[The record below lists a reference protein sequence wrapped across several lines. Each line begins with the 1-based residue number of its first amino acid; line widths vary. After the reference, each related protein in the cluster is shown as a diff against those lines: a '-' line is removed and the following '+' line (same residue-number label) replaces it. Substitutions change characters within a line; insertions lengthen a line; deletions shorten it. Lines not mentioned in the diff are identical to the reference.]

1 MNCPKCNSSSHKKNG
16 IVGGRQRYKCSDCG
30 YNYTVE
36 LKSTAF
42 SASVK
47 RQALQLYLEGLGF
60 RSIGRFLGV
69 SHVSVQKWIKK
80 FGQGLED
87 LKSENEISIV
97 EMDEMHTYIGNKK
110 NIAGSG
116 LLLIECGKKF
126 INCSFGSRG
135 TETGQLLWEKLEKKE
150 IGEVMTDH
158 WRAYAEFLPET
169 IHTQSKAET
178 YTVEG
183 YNSILRHFLAR
194 LRRKTKCY
202 TKSLEMLKYSVLLLM
217 KYRNK
222 ELTMFS

>member
-1 MNCPKCNSSSHKKNG
+1 MNCPRCNSSSHKKNG

-42 SASVK
+42 SASAK

-80 FGQGLED
+80 FGQELED

-116 LLLIECGKKF
+116 LLLIELGKSSSTALLVAEERKLENYSGKK
-126 INCSFGSRG
+126 
-135 TETGQLLWEKLEKKE
+135 
-150 IGEVMTDH
+150 
-158 WRAYAEFLPET
+158 
-169 IHTQSKAET
+169 
-178 YTVEG
+178 
-183 YNSILRHFLAR
+183 
-194 LRRKTKCY
+194 
-202 TKSLEMLKYSVLLLM
+202 
-217 KYRNK
+217 
-222 ELTMFS
+222 

>member
-1 MNCPKCNSSSHKKNG
+1 MNCPKCNSSSHKNNG
-16 IVGGRQRYKCSDCG
+16 IVGGRQRYKCHDCG

-60 RSIGRFLGV
+60 RSIGRVLGV

-80 FGQGLED
+80 FGQELEN

-116 LLLIECGKKF
+116 LLLIELGK
-126 INCSFGSRG
+126 SSS
-135 TETGQLLWEKLEKKE
+135 TALLAAEERKLE
-150 IGEVMTDH
+150 
-158 WRAYAEFLPET
+158 
-169 IHTQSKAET
+169 
-178 YTVEG
+178 
-183 YNSILRHFLAR
+183 N
-194 LRRKTKCY
+194 
-202 TKSLEMLKYSVLLLM
+202 YSG
-217 KYRNK
+217 KN
-222 ELTMFS
+222 